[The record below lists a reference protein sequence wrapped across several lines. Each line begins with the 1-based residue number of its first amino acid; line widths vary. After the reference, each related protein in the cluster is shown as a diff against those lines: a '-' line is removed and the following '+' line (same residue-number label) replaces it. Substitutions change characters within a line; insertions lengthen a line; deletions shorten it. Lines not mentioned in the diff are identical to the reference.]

1 MQNVAL
7 VLSSGGARGL
17 AHIGAIE
24 ELEAQGFHIRSI
36 AGCSMG
42 ALVGG
47 MYAAGRLK
55 EFKEWMLTI
64 DRRKML
70 SLMDLTLS
78 INHLVKGEK
87 IIDALQ
93 EIVPDV
99 YIEDLP
105 IQYQA
110 IATDWEKGC
119 EVVFSK
125 GSLYQAIRAS
135 ISMPL
140 FFNPVRRDGTI
151 LVDGGVIN
159 PLPLKQ
165 GSQMEGELL
174 VGVNVSGSYW
184 VTDPKVKQ
192 SLDSRRKKQQSLPM
206 SILASLLPKS
216 LDFNYVSLTHRM
228 CCLMIQQNAA
238 LNIQLYKPDILVDIP
253 MNRFGS
259 FEYDHVEKISNFG
272 RARMRKALNDYWYID
287 EC

>member
-24 ELEAQGFHIRSI
+24 ELEAQGFRIRSI

-55 EFKEWMLTI
+55 EFKDWMFTI

-78 INHLVKGEK
+78 LTHLVKGEK

-99 YIEDLP
+99 NIEDLP

-110 IATDWEKGC
+110 VATDWEKGC
-119 EVVFSK
+119 EVVFDK
-125 GSLYQAIRAS
+125 GSLYKAIRAS

-140 FFNPVRRDGTI
+140 FFNPVHRGGTI

-165 GSQMEGELL
+165 GSQMEGDLL

-184 VTDPKVKQ
+184 RTEPKDNPLQ
-192 SLDSRRKKQQSLPM
+192 NLQLPKQQSLPM
-206 SILASLLPKS
+206 SILASILPKN
-216 LDFNYVSLTHRM
+216 LDDNYVSFTQRM
-228 CCLMIQQNAA
+228 CSLMIQQNAA

-253 MNRFGS
+253 MNQFGS

-272 RARMRKALNDYWYID
+272 KARMREALKDYWYID
-287 EC
+287 ES